1 MIILPDYTSVINA
14 FEMTLNSK
22 HRGEKLKTNV
32 KDIET
37 RKTQN
42 TERRKP
48 NFIKRV
54 GRKRRLI

>member
-1 MIILPDYTSVINA
+1 
-14 FEMTLNSK
+14 MTLNSK